1 MAFGGAYLA
10 TRKKE
15 DKKLAEGPKIQPA
28 TSDPEEKKFIEYVP
42 CVVLAELGCWGVA
55 VFCVGWMDGV
65 DGRNFLKE
73 AEKEGRRPD
82 AAAHAH

>member
-1 MAFGGAYLA
+1 M
-10 TRKKE
+10 
-15 DKKLAEGPKIQPA
+15 
-28 TSDPEEKKFIEYVP
+28 
-42 CVVLAELGCWGVA
+42 ELGCCGIGLRVC
-55 VFCVGWMDGV
+55 VCVGLMGGV